1 MISTTFDTLQA
12 SKDLQEN
19 GFKREQAEAVA
30 QAIRNGQGE
39 LATKSDIAE
48 LKADINGLRWTFSI
62 LISAMFV
69 VMIGGFGLMATFLNS
84 LNNIPN

>member
-1 MISTTFDTLQA
+1 MATTTFDTLQA
-12 SKDLQEN
+12 SKDLQET
-19 GFKREQAEAVA
+19 GIKREQAEAVA
-30 QAIRNGQGE
+30 QAIRKGQGE

-48 LKADINGLRWTFSI
+48 LKTDINGLRWTFSI

-69 VMIGGFGLMATFLNS
+69 VMIGGFVLLAAEFNS